1 MKEREVMIG
10 KNGAKVLSCADMIK
24 SLLDWECQNSLAL
37 AQWEI
42 CPGNAK
48 WKTRKPLVPAACC
61 LCSISEIG
69 SHNGCQWLLALAGGR
84 LTNIHAFPGSA
95 GKSLSINECCTPSL
109 PVYLSHSSIMSL
121 ESLHVHLRN
130 ACLLRHDE
138 SITDLNTEFRLVLGQ
153 DSLIA
158 TILEV
163 DRNVS
168 LTISATDPP
177 VSVSPVIFATP
188 WLQIYS
194 SLVIRDRRMKKM
206 EGFPEQSPRSRK
218 DIDR

>member
-1 MKEREVMIG
+1 MIG

-138 SITDLNTEFRLVLGQ
+138 VLLFLWLLILKGLDQYLPHYTDMSCPPEVHHRSQYGVQTCIGPRLSHCDHLG
-153 DSLIA
+153 
-158 TILEV
+158 
-163 DRNVS
+163 
-168 LTISATDPP
+168 
-177 VSVSPVIFATP
+177 
-188 WLQIYS
+188 
-194 SLVIRDRRMKKM
+194 
-206 EGFPEQSPRSRK
+206 G
-218 DIDR
+218 